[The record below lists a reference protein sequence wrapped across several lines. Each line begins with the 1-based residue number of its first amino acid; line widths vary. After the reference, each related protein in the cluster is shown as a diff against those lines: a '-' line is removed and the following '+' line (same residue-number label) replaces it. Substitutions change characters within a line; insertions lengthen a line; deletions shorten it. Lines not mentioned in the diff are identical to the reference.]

1 MKKKFI
7 RKVGLNLP
15 LDITVPYP
23 AISAAGESDG
33 GRGGGGHC
41 KPSPVSFMAEALET
55 FGYFAFFIAQN
66 IT

>member
-33 GRGGGGHC
+33 GRGGGHC

>member
-33 GRGGGGHC
+33 GWGGHC